1 MEASQNKKNILLTLS
16 YDGTNFCGWQKQTK
30 EGAETFRTVQGEL
43 EKALAKIHKHPIET
57 NGSGRTDSGVHA
69 ARQAVNFFSDIKSM
83 RASNF
88 LPALNSILP
97 KDIRVMNAAEVSP
110 LLHARFNAL
119 SRTYRYKIKCGKTIF
134 AHEQPYTWHIRR
146 YPDIAVLN
154 EMAFCLSGE
163 LDCTA
168 FSAAGDQSLSKSRY
182 IKKAVF
188 FIENDYL
195 IFEICANAFL
205 WKMVRS
211 IVGTL
216 LHLDEIGA
224 SKKDFKN
231 ILESKMREKAGP
243 TAPPQGLFLW
253 SIEYPKDLLKAP
265 PDSF

>member
-1 MEASQNKKNILLTLS
+1 MEAAQDQKNILLTVS

-30 EGAETFRTVQGEL
+30 EGNETFRTVQGEL

-83 RASNF
+83 RAANF

-97 KDIRVMNAAEVSP
+97 KDIRIMEAAEVSS

-119 SRTYRYKIKCGKTIF
+119 SRTYRYRIKCGKTVF
-134 AHEQPYTWHIRR
+134 AHEQPYVWHIRR
-146 YPDIAVLN
+146 YPDIAILN
-154 EMAFCLSGE
+154 EMASCLSGE

-168 FSAAGDQSLSKSRY
+168 FSAAGDQSISKSRY

-188 FIENDYL
+188 FMENDYL
-195 IFEICANAFL
+195 IFEISANAFL

-216 LHLDEIGA
+216 LHLEETGA
-224 SKKDFKN
+224 GKKEFKAV
-231 ILESKMREKAGP
+231 LESKKREKAGP

-253 SIEYPKDLLKAP
+253 SIEYPADLLKAGI
-265 PDSF
+265 D